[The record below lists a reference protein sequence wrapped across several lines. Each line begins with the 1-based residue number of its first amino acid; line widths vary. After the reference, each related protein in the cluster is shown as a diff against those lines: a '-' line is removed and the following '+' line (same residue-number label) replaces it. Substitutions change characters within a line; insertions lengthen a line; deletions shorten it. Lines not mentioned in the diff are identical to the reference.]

1 MERRY
6 KAILVG
12 NGTMGGRHRARF
24 EMCGVEF
31 VAVLDNQK
39 DFDGIVDRLNAGD
52 LPAGSRTAGGLL
64 ADFAVIASP
73 ASSHYGYAKFFLER
87 KIPVFVEKPL
97 AIAGEEAQELVDL
110 AAKNDTLLFVA
121 QSECYNPIFLNFR
134 KHFLAE
140 LNTQTG
146 ARFSLQGAHLDAGDM
161 LIAGDKLPAGS
172 VRLEFR
178 REHHRSDRC
187 RDVNVALDLL
197 VHDLSLFLTL
207 FRAEDVKV
215 DWFKTGTKSARD
227 PAEPSPANALV
238 DFDSAMLRLS
248 LARGPHRGVIADFY
262 VNRNSNCDVRTITV
276 DFARIACPDGQ
287 GGIVPETSYTVSLA
301 RYTQEGEIDHVP
313 DSLDNEHRFFLKLLA
328 GACGGWGRRAAQ
340 NAANC
345 VKLACAT

>member
-1 MERRY
+1 
-6 KAILVG
+6 
-12 NGTMGGRHRARF
+12 MGGRHRARF
-24 EMCGVEF
+24 EMCNVDF

-39 DFDGIVDRLNAGD
+39 DFDGIAERLNAG
-52 LPAGSRTAGGLL
+52 GRTAGGLL

-73 ASSHYGYAKFFLER
+73 ASTHYAYAKFFLER

-140 LNTQTG
+140 LNG
-146 ARFSLQGAHLDAGDM
+146 RVDAGDE
-161 LIAGDKLPAGS
+161 LPAGS

-178 REHHRSDRC
+178 REHRRSDRC

-215 DWFKTGTKSARD
+215 EWFKTGTKSARD
-227 PAEPSPANALV
+227 PA

-248 LARGPHRGVIADFY
+248 LARGPHKGVIADFY
-262 VNRNSNCDVRTITV
+262 VNRNSNCDVRTITI
-276 DFARIACPDGQ
+276 DFARITCPDGQ

-328 GACGGWGRRAAQ
+328 GACGEWGRRAAQ
-340 NAANC
+340 NAADC
-345 VKLACAT
+345 VKIACAT

>member
-1 MERRY
+1 MTRRY

-39 DFDGIVDRLNAGD
+39 DFDGIAERLNAGV
-52 LPAGSRTAGGLL
+52 LLAGGRTAGGLL

-73 ASSHYGYAKFFLER
+73 ASTHYGYAKFFLER

-97 AIAGEEAQELVDL
+97 ATAGEEAQELVDL
-110 AAKNDTLLFVA
+110 ATKNDTLLFVA

-140 LNTQTG
+140 LNG
-146 ARFSLQGAHLDAGDM
+146 RVDAGDE
-161 LIAGDKLPAGS
+161 LPAGS

-178 REHHRSDRC
+178 REHRRSDRC

-215 DWFKTGTKSARD
+215 EWFKTGTKSARD
-227 PAEPSPANALV
+227 PA

-248 LARGPHRGVIADFY
+248 LAHGLHKGVIADFY

-301 RYTQEGEIDHVP
+301 RYTQEGGIDHVP

-328 GACGGWGRRAAQ
+328 GACGEWGRRAAQ
-340 NAANC
+340 NAADC
-345 VKLACAT
+345 VKIACAT

>member
-24 EMCGVEF
+24 EMCNVDF

-39 DFDGIVDRLNAGD
+39 DFDGIAERLNAG
-52 LPAGSRTAGGLL
+52 GRTAGGLL

-73 ASSHYGYAKFFLER
+73 ASTHYAYAKFFLER

-140 LNTQTG
+140 LNG
-146 ARFSLQGAHLDAGDM
+146 RVDAGDE
-161 LIAGDKLPAGS
+161 LPAGS

-178 REHHRSDRC
+178 REHRRSDRC

-215 DWFKTGTKSARD
+215 EWFKTGTKSARD
-227 PAEPSPANALV
+227 PA

-248 LARGPHRGVIADFY
+248 LARGPHKGVIADFY
-262 VNRNSNCDVRTITV
+262 VNRNSNCDVRTITI
-276 DFARIACPDGQ
+276 DFARITCPDGQ

-328 GACGGWGRRAAQ
+328 GACGEWGRRAAQ
-340 NAANC
+340 NAADC
-345 VKLACAT
+345 VKIACAT

>member
-1 MERRY
+1 
-6 KAILVG
+6 
-12 NGTMGGRHRARF
+12 MGGRHRARF

-31 VAVLDNQK
+31 VDVLDK
-39 DFDGIVDRLNAGD
+39 ECSDESVLKASIEGKEF
-52 LPAGSRTAGGLL
+52 
-64 ADFAVIASP
+64 DFAVIASP
-73 ASSHYGYAKFFLER
+73 ASTHYAYAKFFLER

-97 AIAGEEAQELVDL
+97 ATAGEEAQELVDL
-110 AAKNDTLLFVA
+110 ATKNDTLLFVA

-140 LNTQTG
+140 LNG
-146 ARFSLQGAHLDAGDM
+146 RVDAGDE
-161 LIAGDKLPAGS
+161 LPAGS

-178 REHHRSDRC
+178 REHRRSDRC

-207 FRAEDVKV
+207 FRAEDLKV
-215 DWFKTGTKSARD
+215 EWFKTGTKSARD
-227 PAEPSPANALV
+227 PA

-248 LARGPHRGVIADFY
+248 LAHGLHKGVIADFY

-301 RYTQEGEIDHVP
+301 RYTQEGEIEHVP

-328 GACGGWGRRAAQ
+328 GACGEWGRRAAQ
-340 NAANC
+340 NAADC
-345 VKLACAT
+345 VKIACAT